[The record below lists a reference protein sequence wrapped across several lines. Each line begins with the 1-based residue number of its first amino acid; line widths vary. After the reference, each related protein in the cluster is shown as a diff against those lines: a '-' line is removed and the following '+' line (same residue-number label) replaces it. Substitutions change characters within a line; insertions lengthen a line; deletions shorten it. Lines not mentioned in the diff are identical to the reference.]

1 MLALKSRLGG
11 ELGKF
16 ILALES
22 GRGGGEL
29 GVYMLSHR
37 SSSDSEIGT
46 RMLALKPLLCGR
58 GACILP
64 LRPGPVG
71 EGGE

>member
-11 ELGKF
+11 ELGTF

-29 GVYMLSHR
+29 GVYMLSHK

-46 RMLALKPLLCGR
+46 T
-58 GACILP
+58 
-64 LRPGPVG
+64 
-71 EGGE
+71 